1 MEPLVI
7 VVLESLEPWDATA
20 RNKALQA
27 LSGCGVIHI
36 REEVVGGQ

>member
-1 MEPLVI
+1 MEPLEI
-7 VVLESLEPWDATA
+7 VVLDFLEPWDATA